1 MLSQWWVIC
10 LCAGWCGACRDYR
23 AQFDA
28 VTQQFPEARFLWVD
42 VEDESDLVGDLDI
55 ETFPTLLVADTNGPR
70 FIAPLAPYADVL
82 ARLLTSLY
90 AQSDRSAQGSNG
102 VDSGTLALFARI
114 QHTYG

>member
-28 VTQQFPEARFLWVD
+28 VKQQFPKARFLWVD
-42 VEDESDLVGDLDI
+42 VEDESELVGDLDI
-55 ETFPTLLVADTNGPR
+55 ETFPTLLVADSKGAR
-70 FIAPLAPYADVL
+70 LLAPLAPYADVL
-82 ARLLTSLY
+82 SRLLTSLQT
-90 AQSDRSAQGSNG
+90 QSDRSGETGNG
-102 VDSGTLALFARI
+102 VDVETQALLVRI